1 MQFQLTNPLI
11 WIAISIYKTP
21 PTPKKEEEKEVVCT
35 RISISGEQMDF
46 RTLLSI
52 AQQPPSQRSSH
63 VQEIPGK
70 ERERERERDS
80 L

>member
-1 MQFQLTNPLI
+1 MQFRLTNPLI
-11 WIAISIYKTP
+11 SIAISIHKTP
-21 PTPKKEEEKEVVCT
+21 PTPKKEEEKEEVCT

-46 RTLLSI
+46 CTLLSI
-52 AQQPPSQRSSH
+52 AQQPPSRSSSH

-70 ERERERERDS
+70 ERERERVS